1 MTEEYVLR
9 VPAKLEGMDV
19 ILAFVS
25 YLLDIN
31 GCSTKTRTQ
40 LRIAIE
46 ELYVNV
52 TLYAYPDGNG
62 WAEIRGSIEDGV
74 ATFTLID
81 SGRPFD
87 PLAKEDP
94 DTMLS
99 GEDREMPGH
108 LHGEEHDGRD
118 GIRIPRRLQPAD
130 DAQAALSWNNE
141 ARLWRKDSQWQREH
155 MTEEDGSPAFSWCLL
170 FC

>member
-1 MTEEYVLR
+1 MAEEYVLR

-31 GCSTKTRTQ
+31 GCSPKTRTQ
-40 LRIAIE
+40 LRIAVE

-52 TLYAYPDGNG
+52 TLYAYPDGDG
-62 WAEIRGSIEDGV
+62 WAEMRGSVEDGV
-74 ATFTLID
+74 ATFKLID
-81 SGRPFD
+81 GGRPFD

-99 GEDREMPGH
+99 GEDREIGGLGIFMVKTTMD
-108 LHGEEHDGRD
+108 EMTYEYRD
-118 GIRIPRRLQPAD
+118 GCTQLMM
-130 DAQAALSWNNE
+130 
-141 ARLWRKDSQWQREH
+141 RKK
-155 MTEEDGSPAFSWCLL
+155 L
-170 FC
+170 

>member
-1 MTEEYVLR
+1 MAEEYVLR

-40 LRIAIE
+40 LRIAVE

-52 TLYAYPDGNG
+52 TLYAYPGGDG
-62 WAEIRGSIEDGV
+62 WAEMRGSVEDGV
-74 ATFTLID
+74 ATFKLID
-81 SGRPFD
+81 GGRPFD

-94 DTMLS
+94 DIMLS
-99 GEDREMPGH
+99 GEERGIGGLGIFLCKQMMDSIEYRY
-108 LHGEEHDGRD
+108 EEGCNILRMCKCV
-118 GIRIPRRLQPAD
+118 
-130 DAQAALSWNNE
+130 NV
-141 ARLWRKDSQWQREH
+141 
-155 MTEEDGSPAFSWCLL
+155 
-170 FC
+170 

>member
-1 MTEEYVLR
+1 MAEEYVLR

-31 GCSTKTRTQ
+31 GCSTKARTQ
-40 LRIAIE
+40 LRIAVE
-46 ELYVNV
+46 EVYVNV
-52 TLYAYPDGNG
+52 TLYAYPDGDG

-81 SGRPFD
+81 GGRPFD

-99 GEDREMPGH
+99 GEDREIGGLGIFMVKNTMD
-108 LHGEEHDGRD
+108 EMEYEYRD
-118 GIRIPRRLQPAD
+118 GCNQLMMRKRL
-130 DAQAALSWNNE
+130 
-141 ARLWRKDSQWQREH
+141 
-155 MTEEDGSPAFSWCLL
+155 
-170 FC
+170 